1 LQSDASTSTSEFES
15 QTPSADLP
23 RGVVTQNAA
32 AANEMTF
39 IPEPERLYVIGD
51 IHGRS
56 DLLDRLTAEIV
67 RDLDVHPVGSALT
80 VTLGDYVD
88 RGADSRGVLD
98 RLIRNPFPTALV
110 SLKGNHESLM
120 AAFLDDPAVAGH
132 WRRLGGLETLH
143 SYGVPVAALM
153 MGRDYT
159 QAAAGLRA
167 AVPPSHLAF
176 LGSLRTSV
184 TVGKYFL
191 CHAGVRPG
199 VPLERQ
205 AEQDLLWIR
214 DEFLS
219 SRADFGKIVVH
230 GHTPTESPEVL
241 PNRIN
246 VDTGAFMTGRL
257 TCAVLERER
266 VRFLSTAPVCK

>member
-1 LQSDASTSTSEFES
+1 
-15 QTPSADLP
+15 
-23 RGVVTQNAA
+23 
-32 AANEMTF
+32 MTLMS
-39 IPEPERLYVIGD
+39 EPERLYVIGD

-56 DLLDRLTAEIV
+56 DLLDRLTVEV
-67 RDLDVHPVGSALT
+67 DRDLDAHPVASALT

-88 RGADSRGVLD
+88 RGSDSRGVLD

-120 AAFLDDPAVAGH
+120 AAFLEDPTVAGH

-153 MGRDYT
+153 LGKDYA
-159 QAAAGLRA
+159 QAAEGLRA
-167 AVPPSHLAF
+167 AVPSSHLAF
-176 LGSLRTSV
+176 LGSLRTSM
-184 TVGKYFL
+184 TVGRYFL

-199 VPLERQ
+199 VALERQ

-230 GHTPTESPEVL
+230 GHTPAESPEVL

-246 VDTGAFMTGRL
+246 VDTGAYMTGRL
-257 TCAVLERER
+257 TCAVLEQER
-266 VRFLSTAPVCK
+266 VRFLSTGPESERSLAFPR